1 MYSVLLNYIKDYPNM
16 QPTDLLKFCYQSV
29 FGPGHMAPG
38 REMAEK
44 RIKDELAAAGM
55 PGEEQ
60 PMVVQLE
67 GEAARL
73 DIGCG
78 ISLKSLAA
86 LFCRTAD
93 CWPKKPD
100 GVSEVMA
107 MLNDPSVRAALPFDE
122 KDLNDT
128 IAAWQEKGCPAV
140 SHSDHYK
147 KYYRAN
153 YRLVDKKYLPYLDA
167 IRAIEGLKKPAV
179 VAIDG
184 RCGSGKS
191 TMAAVLADVFS
202 ASLVHMDDF
211 FLPFE
216 QKTPERLAQP
226 GGNVH
231 YERFNEEVVPSL
243 RSGKDFE
250 YNVFD
255 CSVGHLNGTQAVEK
269 NDLIIVEGSYCQ
281 SPDVQFDYD
290 LRIFVDIDP
299 ETQIARIEARNPDM
313 VDNFRNRWIPMEEHY
328 FSAFG
333 IKEKADIV
341 VRTV

>member
-1 MYSVLLNYIKDYPNM
+1 MFPILLDYIKHYPHL

-38 REMAEK
+38 RDKAEA
-44 RIKDELAAAGM
+44 RIKAELEAAGL
-55 PGEEQ
+55 PHADQ
-60 PMVVQLE
+60 PVVLPLE
-67 GEAARL
+67 GDAARL

-78 ISLKSLAA
+78 ISPMALAA

-93 CWPKKPD
+93 HWPKKPD
-100 GVSEVMA
+100 GVPEVLA
-107 MLNDPSVRAALPFDE
+107 MLKDREVRAVLPFAEDE
-122 KDLNDT
+122 LDAC

-147 KYYRAN
+147 SHYRAN
-153 YRLVDKKYLPYLDA
+153 YRLVDKKYLPYLEA
-167 IRAIEGLKKPAV
+167 IKAIENLKKPAV

-191 TMAAVLADVFS
+191 TMAQVLAEVFC
-202 ASLVHMDDF
+202 ASLVRMDDF

-231 YERFNEEVVPSL
+231 YERFNEEVAPKL

-255 CSVGHLNGTQAVEK
+255 CSIGRLNGTQPVEK
-269 NDLIIVEGSYCQ
+269 NELIIVEGSYCQ
-281 SPDVQFDYD
+281 SPDVQFEYD

-299 ETQIARIEARNPDM
+299 ETQIARIAKRDPDM
-313 VDNFRNRWIPMEEHY
+313 IDNFCTRWIPMEEHY

-333 IKEKADIV
+333 IKEKADVV
-341 VRTV
+341 VRT

>member
-1 MYSVLLNYIKDYPNM
+1 MYPTLLAYIKDYPHL
-16 QPTDLLKFCYQSV
+16 QPADLLKFCFQSV

-38 REMAEK
+38 REMAK
-44 RIKDELAAAGM
+44 ARIEAELESAGL
-55 PGEEQ
+55 PGDGQ
-60 PMVVQLE
+60 PVVLPLE
-67 GEAARL
+67 GDAARL

-78 ISLKSLAA
+78 ISPMRLAA

-93 CWPKKPD
+93 LWPKKTD
-100 GVSEVMA
+100 GVAEVLA
-107 MLNDPSVRAALPFDE
+107 MLNDAEIRAALPFDGAAL
-122 KDLNDT
+122 DAC

-147 KYYRAN
+147 AHYRAN
-153 YRLVDKKYLPYLDA
+153 YRLVDKKYLPYLEA
-167 IRAIEGLKKPAV
+167 IRAIEGLRKPAV

-184 RCGSGKS
+184 RCSSGKS
-191 TMAAVLADVFS
+191 TMAQVLADVFS

-211 FLPFE
+211 FLPFA

-231 YERFNEEVVPSL
+231 YERFNEEVAPKL
-243 RSGKDFE
+243 RSGEDFA

-255 CSVGHLNGTQAVEK
+255 CSVGRLNGTQAVEK

-281 SPDVQFDYD
+281 SPDVDFDYD
-290 LRIFVDIDP
+290 LCIFVDIDP
-299 ETQIARIEARNPDM
+299 ETQIKRIARRNPDM
-313 VDNFRNRWIPMEEHY
+313 VENFRNRWIPMEEHY
-328 FSAFG
+328 FSAFC

-341 VRTV
+341 VRT

>member
-1 MYSVLLNYIKDYPNM
+1 MFPVLLNYIKDYPRM
-16 QPTDLLKFCYQSV
+16 EPTDLLKFCYQSI

-44 RIKDELAAAGM
+44 RIAEELAAAGL
-55 PGEEQ
+55 PKENH

-73 DIGCG
+73 DIGCD
-78 ISLKSLAA
+78 ISPRSLAA

-93 CWPKKPD
+93 HWPKKPD
-100 GVSEVMA
+100 GVAEVMA
-107 MLNDPSVRAALPFDE
+107 MLNDPSVRAAVPFDE
-122 KDLNDT
+122 KDLEDT
-128 IAAWQEKGCPAV
+128 IAAWQEKGSPAV

-167 IRAIEGLKKPAV
+167 IRAIEKLNKPAV

-191 TMAAVLADVFS
+191 TMAEVLADIFH
-202 ASLVHMDDF
+202 APLVHMDDF

-231 YERFNEEVVPSL
+231 YERFNEEVAPNL

-255 CSVGHLNGTQAVEK
+255 CSVGRLNGTQAVEK
-269 NDLIIVEGSYCQ
+269 NNLIIVEGSYCQ

-299 ETQIARIEARNPDM
+299 ENQIERIAKRNPDM
-313 VDNFRNRWIPMEEHY
+313 IDAFRTRWIPMEEHY
-328 FSAFG
+328 FTAFN

-341 VRTV
+341 VRT

>member
-1 MYSVLLNYIKDYPNM
+1 MYPILLDYIKHYPHL

-38 REMAEK
+38 REKAEA
-44 RIKDELAAAGM
+44 RIAAELASAGL
-55 PGEEQ
+55 PKDDQ

-67 GEAARL
+67 GDAARL

-78 ISLKSLAA
+78 ISPMALAA

-93 CWPKKPD
+93 RWPQKPD
-100 GVSEVMA
+100 GVSEVLA
-107 MLNDPSVRAALPFDE
+107 MLKDREVRTVLPFAEDE
-122 KDLNDT
+122 LDAC

-147 KYYRAN
+147 SHYRAN
-153 YRLVDKKYLPYLDA
+153 YRLVDKKYLPYLEA
-167 IRAIEGLKKPAV
+167 IKAIENLKKPAV

-191 TMAAVLADVFS
+191 TMAQVLAEVFC
-202 ASLVHMDDF
+202 ASLVRMDDF

-231 YERFNEEVVPSL
+231 YERFNEEVAPNL
-243 RSGKDFE
+243 RGGKDFE

-255 CSVGHLNGTQAVEK
+255 CSIGRLNGTQPVEK

-299 ETQIARIEARNPDM
+299 ETQIARIAKRDPDM
-313 VDNFRNRWIPMEEHY
+313 IDNFRTRWIPMEEHY

-341 VRTV
+341 VRT

>member
-1 MYSVLLNYIKDYPNM
+1 MFPVLLDHIKEHPHM
-16 QPTDLLKFCYQSV
+16 EPADLLKFCYQSV

-38 REMAEK
+38 REPAEK
-44 RIKDELAAAGM
+44 RIADELASAGL
-55 PGEEQ
+55 PKEDQ
-60 PMVVQLE
+60 PIVLLLE
-67 GEAARL
+67 GDAARL

-78 ISLKSLAA
+78 ISPKSQAA

-93 CWPKKPD
+93 RWPKKPD
-100 GVSEVMA
+100 GVSEVLA
-107 MLNDPSVRAALPFDE
+107 MLKDADVRANLPFDE
-122 KDLNDT
+122 KDLDDA
-128 IAAWQEKGCPAV
+128 IAAWQVRGCPAV
-140 SHSDHYK
+140 SHSDGYK
-147 KYYRAN
+147 SHYRAN
-153 YRLVDKKYLPYLDA
+153 YRLVDKKYLPYLEV
-167 IRAIEGLKKPAV
+167 IRAIEELKKPAV

-191 TMAAVLADVFS
+191 TMAEVLVDVFS
-202 ASLVHMDDF
+202 ASLVRMDDF

-231 YERFNEEVVPSL
+231 YERFNEEVVPHL
-243 RSGKDFE
+243 RGGEDFA
-250 YNVFD
+250 YYVFD
-255 CSVGHLNGTQAVEK
+255 CSVGRLNGTQAVEK

-299 ETQIARIEARNPDM
+299 EKQIRRIEKRNPDM
-313 VDNFRNRWIPMEEHY
+313 VENFRTRWIPMEEHY

-333 IKEKADIV
+333 IREKADIV
-341 VRTV
+341 VRT